1 MKKSILQFSVIAA
14 IAASMTLTTSCS
26 SDDSVAEAYVPEPVQ
41 FSIGVGDLSVSRA
54 SSRQAS
60 GTAQAWTK
68 TIGGKF
74 AENDLIAIYTQDADT
89 KWYTKVYKTSS
100 ATANAG
106 DETTITQNVTGAT
119 GQFYWASKSD
129 KKIYE
134 AYSYGLSTGIS
145 NTASAGGENSADLK
159 FDDKFAVASDQ
170 STGTVSEFLYGYGT
184 LYYPPTPANANRPTK
199 KLIKLGHQLARVDV
213 KVYTPKNTVAVT
225 PEGEETIAKSTTDD
239 MTLTIGK
246 AGEMALKGTFTKPTG
261 FTTPAYTAAS
271 DDEHKTDAG
280 SWTPSDEAG
289 DKGTITPRVLTAQT
303 KVTAAGEYQNM
314 FLTVYSAVVMPQD
327 FENKDLFTI
336 VYDGA
341 KYIYKPTG
349 GAHKIEPGKH
359 YTYKIKVGPTA
370 VDVDKAQIEAWST
383 QDDLGNELNRD
394 ADAVLQ

>member
-26 SDDSVAEAYVPEPVQ
+26 SDESVAEAYVPEPVQ

-54 SSRQAS
+54 SSRTQES
-60 GTAQAWTK
+60 GSAQEWTK

-74 AENDLIAIYTQDADT
+74 AAGDLIAIYTKDADT
-89 KWYTKVYKTSS
+89 KWYTKVYKTKD
-100 ATANAG
+100 ATASAG
-106 DETTITQNVTGAT
+106 ATTEITQNFDGAT

-134 AYSYGLSTGIS
+134 AYSYGTNTTIP
-145 NTASAGGENSADLK
+145 NTALTDGNTSASLS
-159 FDDKFAVASDQ
+159 FTDKFEVASNQ

-184 LYYPPTPANANRPTK
+184 LYYPPTPANVNRPTK

-213 KVYTPKNTVAVT
+213 KVYTPKATVDITT
-225 PEGEETIAKSTTDD
+225 PSAIDKQTQKD

-261 FTTPAYTAAS
+261 FTTPAYTGGS

-289 DKGTITPRVLTAQT
+289 DKGTITPRVLTAQAKIT
-303 KVTAAGEYQNM
+303 ETGDYKDM

-341 KYIYKPTG
+341 TYIYKPTG
-349 GAHKIEPGKH
+349 GAHKIESGKH
-359 YTYKIKVGPTA
+359 YTYTIKVGPAA

-383 QDDLGNELNRD
+383 QDDLGNPLNRD